1 MEWCGTLEKV
11 LNHLPSP
18 EWSHLRVIEKLE
30 CEECNCITVH
40 VPYAA
45 VVFECLCCFLTLQ
58 TQIDSTWVVFFLQI
72 KDLTATTGVAHYN
85 QNQTGYL
92 CI

>member
-11 LNHLPSP
+11 LIHLLSP

-30 CEECNCITVH
+30 CEECNCINVH

-45 VVFECLCCFLTLQ
+45 VVFECLCCFLTL
-58 TQIDSTWVVFFLQI
+58 
-72 KDLTATTGVAHYN
+72 
-85 QNQTGYL
+85 
-92 CI
+92 